1 MKKISVLLVC
11 LMMLF
16 AFVSCDN
23 GGSSPAEA
31 VETTATEA
39 QIATTN
45 LVLRGVVSDLMG
57 KVYENPDELIENGG
71 SMTIEDNNYSAN
83 LPQGAGTITGSVN
96 LNVKVNDAQAT
107 SGYVS
112 IVNADLVYN
121 GSKITFEG
129 SVSWNAPEGV
139 EIDASKLVATIDGET
154 INGKDLFAGF
164 EV

>member
-11 LMMLF
+11 FLMLF
-16 AFVSCDN
+16 AFASCDN

-31 VETTATEA
+31 VETTASEE

-45 LVLRGVVSDLMG
+45 LVLLGVVSDLMG
-57 KVYENPDELIENGG
+57 KVYENSDELIANGG
-71 SMTIEDNNYSAN
+71 YMTIEDNNYSAN

-96 LNVKVNDAQAT
+96 LNVKLNDYNAG
-107 SGYVS
+107 SGSVS

-129 SVSWNAPEGV
+129 SVSWNADPGV